1 MITTPDLI
9 ESLAANVQPIKRVG
23 SPVWRGLRWSLL
35 AMAVLALLTLSQG
48 IRADFS
54 EKMQDYTF
62 IARLGGALLTGIL
75 AAIAAF
81 MVSLPDRSRLWLL
94 LPLPALVVWM
104 ATIGYQCL
112 TQWIALGPN
121 GMEPG
126 ETARCFATLVLTG
139 LPLTLAMLLMLRFAA
154 PLRPTGAAMAGGLA
168 VAATTSVA
176 MTLFHALDASIM
188 VLMWNLGT
196 AMLFVL
202 LARLF
207 GGRMFSWLAPQ
218 SALLRP

>member
-9 ESLAANVQPIKRVG
+9 ESLAANVRPVKRMG
-23 SPVWRGLRWSLL
+23 SPIWRGLRWSLL
-35 AMAVLALLTLSQG
+35 AVAVLVLLTLSQG
-48 IRADFS
+48 IRPDIAV
-54 EKMQDYTF
+54 KMQDYTF
-62 IARLGGALLTGIL
+62 VARLGGAFLTAIL

-94 LPLPALVVWM
+94 LPLPALLVWM

-112 TQWIALGPN
+112 TRWISLGPN

-154 PLRPTGAAMAGGLA
+154 PLQPSAAAMAGGLA
-168 VAATTSVA
+168 VAATTAVA
-176 MTLFHALDASIM
+176 MTLFHVLDASIM

-196 AMLFVL
+196 ATLFLVL
-202 LARLF
+202 AKSF
-207 GGRMFSWLAPQ
+207 GNRMFSWVAPQ
-218 SALLRP
+218 SSLLRP

>member
-9 ESLAANVQPIKRVG
+9 ESLAANVRPVKRMG

-35 AMAVLALLTLSQG
+35 AVAVLVLLTLSQG
-48 IRADFS
+48 IRPDFAA
-54 EKMQDYTF
+54 KMQDYTF
-62 IARLGGALLTGIL
+62 VARLGGAFLTAIL

-94 LPLPALVVWM
+94 LPLPAFLVWM

-112 TQWIALGPN
+112 THWISLGPN

-154 PLRPTGAAMAGGLA
+154 PLQPTGAAMAGGLA
-168 VAATTSVA
+168 VAATTAVA
-176 MTLFHALDASIM
+176 MTLFHVLDASIM

-196 AMLFVL
+196 AMLFLVL
-202 LARLF
+202 AKSF
-207 GGRMFSWLAPQ
+207 GNKMFSWVAPQ
-218 SALLRP
+218 SSLLRP